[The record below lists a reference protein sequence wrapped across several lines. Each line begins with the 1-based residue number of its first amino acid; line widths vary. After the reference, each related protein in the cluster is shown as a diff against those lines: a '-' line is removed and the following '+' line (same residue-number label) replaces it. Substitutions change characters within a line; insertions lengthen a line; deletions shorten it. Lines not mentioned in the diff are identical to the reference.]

1 MLDPSCDLTV
11 TLFWRDGLS
20 LSASSLDLLGVESQ
34 GCGLHV
40 QPLRSLVVLGVLALR
55 GAHVMRRSA
64 LGPRD
69 QPQFAVADVDFH
81 GFHDRATLAGVLAAV
96 YHSPILEAAQACG
109 PTTLL
114 DPAATCAPA
123 RSTEGDD
130 CSRNSSRRQ
139 RRL

>member
-1 MLDPSCDLTV
+1 MA
-11 TLFWRDGLS
+11 FS

-34 GCGLHV
+34 GRGLRVH
-40 QPLRSLVVLGVLALR
+40 PPRSLMVSGVLALR

-64 LGPRD
+64 LGPRN
-69 QPQFAVADVDFH
+69 QPEFVVVHVDLH

-96 YHSPILEAAQACG
+96 YHSPILEAVQACG
-109 PTTLL
+109 PTTLM
-114 DPAATCAPA
+114 DPAATCVPA
-123 RSTEGDD
+123 RSTGGDV